1 MTEIELKVVQA
12 WQQAARDLGFQFTSP
27 VTVTTSDG
35 GCFEALGLVH
45 QFGRRIGTLIS
56 IIREPTQPPH
66 LPSDDSYFI
75 SSLGTRYC
83 NYERQLFIDTLND
96 WQFFGSANDRPG
108 WYSGKNWS

>member
-12 WQQAARDLGFQFTSP
+12 WQQAAIDLGFQFTSP
-27 VTVTTSDG
+27 VTVTTPDG

-56 IIREPTQPPH
+56 ILGEPPQQSRH
-66 LPSDDSYFI
+66 LSDDSYVM

-83 NYERQLFIDTLND
+83 NYERQLFVDTLND
-96 WQFFGSANDRPG
+96 WQFFGSATDRPR
-108 WYSGKNWS
+108 WYSGKTWS